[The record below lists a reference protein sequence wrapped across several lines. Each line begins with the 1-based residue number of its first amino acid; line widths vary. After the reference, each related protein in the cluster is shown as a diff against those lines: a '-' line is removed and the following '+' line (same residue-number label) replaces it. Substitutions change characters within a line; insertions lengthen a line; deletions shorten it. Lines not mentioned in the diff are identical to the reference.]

1 MSVGYPVRNKPY
13 DSDAET
19 DLFAG
24 DAPFAP
30 VGGVKLDGVSIA
42 ALILLLFLGFQL
54 IRDRSRAGEQ
64 VAVPNPITT
73 SEQANENSNNP
84 AQPETISEEIIQNPA
99 PVIPSSSA
107 IAYPYESYWV
117 TQGPHGSAYGHA
129 AIDLA
134 AGNGV
139 AIKSPIFGT
148 VTANYVD
155 QYGNTTLIIE
165 NERYQVTLLHGNYS
179 ATLNQQVNLGEVIG
193 SESNNGYT
201 TDMNGYSCSGRD
213 CGYHT
218 HLNVYDFS
226 LGQNVNP
233 LDVLES

>member
-1 MSVGYPVRNKPY
+1 MAVGYPVREKPY
-13 DSDAET
+13 YSVNET
-19 DLFAG
+19 NLLASNVALAAG
-24 DAPFAP
+24 
-30 VGGVKLDGVSIA
+30 GGVKLDGVAIA

-54 IRDRSRAGEQ
+54 IRDRSRAVEQ
-64 VAVPNPITT
+64 VAVPDPITN
-73 SEQANENSNNP
+73 SERTKEDSNNP
-84 AQPETISEEIIQNPA
+84 VQPETISEEIIQNPA
-99 PVIPSSSA
+99 PVFPSSSA
-107 IAYPYESYWV
+107 IAYPYDSYWL
-117 TQGPHGSAYGHA
+117 TQGPHGFAYGHA

-148 VTANYVD
+148 ITANYVD

-179 ATLNQQVNLGEVIG
+179 ATMNQQVNLGEVIG

-233 LDVLES
+233 LDVLDS